1 MFTWLKRFLGIGEAP
16 VRPAIPDG
24 YQAIDKKTVLASV
37 PALHPAVER
46 IVEKRYGCTL
56 QWDLT
61 EEQSK
66 RPRRSWFPNF
76 FFNPSRKRRHKLV
89 LDDMG
94 RRTVEL
100 VDGRRTVSEIAAELA
115 RHVGC
120 ERKAMEEA
128 VLTFVAQLARRNA
141 VTLAPAHRKPVK

>member
-1 MFTWLKRFLGIGEAP
+1 MFNWLKHFLGIGEPP

-37 PALHPAVER
+37 PALHPNVER
-46 IVEKRYGCTL
+46 IAEKRYGCTL
-56 QWDLT
+56 QWDLS

-66 RPRRSWFPNF
+66 RPKRSWFPKF
-76 FFNPSRKRRHKLV
+76 FFNPNRKRRHKLV

-100 VDGRRTVSEIAAELA
+100 IDGRRTVADIADEMAKQ
-115 RHVGC
+115 VGC
-120 ERKAMEEA
+120 EKKAMKEA
-128 VLTFVAQLARRNA
+128 ILTFVAQLARRNV
-141 VTLAPAHRKPVK
+141 VTLAPK

>member
-1 MFTWLKRFLGIGEAP
+1 MFTWLKRFLGIGEPP

-24 YQAIDKKTVLASV
+24 YQTVGKKTVLASV
-37 PALHPAVER
+37 PALHPNVER

-56 QWDLT
+56 QWDLS

-66 RPRRSWFPNF
+66 RPRRSWFPKF
-76 FFNPSRKRRHKLV
+76 FFNPTRKRRHKLV

-100 VDGRRTVSEIAAELA
+100 IDGKRTVSEIADAMAKL
-115 RHVGC
+115 VGC
-120 ERKAMEEA
+120 KKKPMEDA
-128 VLTFVAQLARRNA
+128 VLAFVAQLARRNV
-141 VTLAPAHRKPVK
+141 VTLAPR

>member
-1 MFTWLKRFLGIGEAP
+1 MFTWLKRFLGIGEPP
-16 VRPAIPDG
+16 VRPAITEG

-37 PALHPAVER
+37 PALHPDVDR

-56 QWDLT
+56 QWDLS

-66 RPRRSWFPNF
+66 RPRRSWFPKF
-76 FFNPSRKRRHKLV
+76 FFNPNRRRRHKLV

-100 VDGRRTVSEIAAELA
+100 IDGRRTVADIAAEMA
-115 RHVGC
+115 KQVGC
-120 ERKAMEEA
+120 DRKSMEEA
-128 VLTFVAQLARRNA
+128 VLSFVAQLARRN
-141 VTLAPAHRKPVK
+141 VVSLAPK

>member
-1 MFTWLKRFLGIGEAP
+1 MFTWLKNFLGIGEPP
-16 VRPAIPDG
+16 VRPAIPEG

-37 PALHPAVER
+37 PALHPNVER

-56 QWDLT
+56 QWDLS

-66 RPRRSWFPNF
+66 RPRRSWFPKF
-76 FFNPSRKRRHKLV
+76 FFNPNRKRRHKLV

-100 VDGRRTVSEIAAELA
+100 IDGKRTVAEIAGEMTKQ
-115 RHVGC
+115 VGC
-120 ERKAMEEA
+120 DKKAMEEA
-128 VLTFVAQLARRNA
+128 VLSFVAQLGRRNV
-141 VTLAPAHRKPVK
+141 VTLAPR